1 MVFKRSGRPPIDPSM
16 KAHEYKISMTSAQM
30 KEIDTAAAAVG
41 LGRSEYFR
49 VLHKRFYR
57 KLSEVKKEEL

>member
-1 MVFKRSGRPPIDPSM
+1 MVFKRSGRPPKDPST
-16 KAHEYKISMTSAQM
+16 KARDYKISMTDLQM
-30 KEIDTAAAAVG
+30 EEIDSAAAAVG

-49 VLHKRFYR
+49 VLHKRFYK